1 MSSKENLPNLGP
13 QEFSSLCDVLGR
25 IAAALE
31 DRCKIERER
40 LANEFPKVE
49 RGEVTI
55 QTAKYPDPERD
66 QPELA
71 QGDEDL
77 TEGMGPR
84 EAALVR
90 KKLEKARLSKQ
101 ERRSSKAPRA

>member
-1 MSSKENLPNLGP
+1 MGTS
-13 QEFSSLCDVLGR
+13 EFSSLYDSLAR

-40 LANEFPKVE
+40 LANEFPKHE
-49 RGEVTI
+49 IREASI

-71 QGDEDL
+71 SLDEDL

-84 EAALVR
+84 ERAIVEKR
-90 KKLEKARLSKQ
+90 FEKARLQKQ
-101 ERRSSKAPRA
+101 KRGSPSTPRA